1 MKLLATLPESRDRD
15 EAELPIRL
23 RLGGA
28 LQKTRGHSGDES
40 VETTFAR
47 ANDLSQRVGSAQQRL
62 AALFGQWRYHIWQ
75 SRFEISRDLTEQLL
89 DLAEQTQ
96 EPSDLMLAH
105 YALGSTVLEQG
116 EVETAFRNLE
126 AAGAIYNPELGATIA
141 YRLGH
146 DPRVTRLSVTSWAQ
160 WLRGFPVQAVSASR
174 EAVAIAEEFQD
185 PFSLALAN
193 DFAALS
199 CELRRQYELMDPHI
213 ATAEEIA
220 GEHGFAGWAAM
231 ARMHQ
236 GSLLVHRGDFKNGIA
251 RLQDGIDAYEATN
264 QRLFL
269 SYYLTRLA
277 DCNSLAGRFEDALA
291 VLDSAH
297 AFSEE
302 TVEGWW
308 DAEIHRLKG
317 TVTAAIG
324 ADIGGAE
331 ACFHD
336 ALEVARRQGAK
347 SLELRAAMSL
357 ARLWGDQ
364 NRITAAR
371 DLLGPVYSWF
381 TEGFDTPD
389 LKDAKA
395 LLDELV

>member
-1 MKLLATLPESRDRD
+1 M
-15 EAELPIRL
+15 
-23 RLGGA
+23 
-28 LQKTRGHSGDES
+28 
-40 VETTFAR
+40 
-47 ANDLSQRVGSAQQRL
+47 
-62 AALFGQWRYHIWQ
+62 
-75 SRFEISRDLTEQLL
+75 
-89 DLAEQTQ
+89 
-96 EPSDLMLAH
+96 
-105 YALGSTVLEQG
+105 
-116 EVETAFRNLE
+116 
-126 AAGAIYNPELGATIA
+126 
-141 YRLGH
+141 
-146 DPRVTRLSVTSWAQ
+146 
-160 WLRGFPVQAVSASR
+160 
-174 EAVAIAEEFQD
+174 
-185 PFSLALAN
+185 
-193 DFAALS
+193 
-199 CELRRQYELMDPHI
+199 
-213 ATAEEIA
+213 
-220 GEHGFAGWAAM
+220 
-231 ARMHQ
+231 
-236 GSLLVHRGDFKNGIA
+236 
-251 RLQDGIDAYEATN
+251 
-264 QRLFL
+264 

-302 TVEGWW
+302 TGEGWW

-357 ARLWGDQ
+357 TRLWGDQ